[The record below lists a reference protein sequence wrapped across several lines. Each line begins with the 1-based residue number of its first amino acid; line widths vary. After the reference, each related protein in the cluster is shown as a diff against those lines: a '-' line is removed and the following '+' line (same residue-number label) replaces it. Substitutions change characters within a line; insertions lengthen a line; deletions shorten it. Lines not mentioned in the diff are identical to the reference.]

1 MAGFGIVGHTP
12 QAIYVSHAAAAANYI
27 GALQAMIE
35 MAPPSAAQD
44 AARWRA
50 TLARLRQAFAARYWD
65 AETSSFANG
74 TDGLQTINTLA
85 LDAGVGTAQQRS
97 SAGAAMV
104 ADVARRGY
112 ALSVG
117 AVGMNLLHATH
128 ALGFAGGWLTGWP
141 SYSDAVRDAF
151 GAARAT
157 ATAREVGEA
166 DAATLARRFERWCV
180 EHGVEEY
187 LRDGEEYAK
196 RLAIFV
202 ENAAFVVE
210 HNAKYVLGEISH
222 WVALNA
228 LAATTREEFKR
239 MLGYKPELRDA
250 TQTVGATR
258 DADEYKANWK
268 YASVEPLENVD
279 WVERGAVTAP
289 KNQGQC
295 GSCWA
300 FSTTGAIEGI
310 NQIRT
315 GRLVSLSEQELVS
328 CSTQNMA
335 CNGGLM
341 DNAFKWVQK
350 NGGIDSE
357 FQYPYAAEKLSCNKF
372 KLQLHVATIDGFE
385 DVPPGDEKELEKAVS
400 QQPVSIAIEADTK
413 AFMLY
418 QGGVFDS
425 KECGSQVDHGV
436 LVVGYGYDDHPNA
449 TEATH
454 HHHKNHHRHFWKVKN
469 SWGNQWGEG
478 GFIRMARRISAETGQ
493 CGITTAPSFPTK
505 SA

>member
-1 MAGFGIVGHTP
+1 M
-12 QAIYVSHAAAAANYI
+12 
-27 GALQAMIE
+27 
-35 MAPPSAAQD
+35 
-44 AARWRA
+44 
-50 TLARLRQAFAARYWD
+50 
-65 AETSSFANG
+65 
-74 TDGLQTINTLA
+74 
-85 LDAGVGTAQQRS
+85 
-97 SAGAAMV
+97 
-104 ADVARRGY
+104 
-112 ALSVG
+112 
-117 AVGMNLLHATH
+117 
-128 ALGFAGGWLTGWP
+128 
-141 SYSDAVRDAF
+141 
-151 GAARAT
+151 
-157 ATAREVGEA
+157 
-166 DAATLARRFERWCV
+166 
-180 EHGVEEY
+180 
-187 LRDGEEYAK
+187 
-196 RLAIFV
+196 
-202 ENAAFVVE
+202 VE
-210 HNAKYVLGEISH
+210 HNAKYVLGETSH

-258 DADEYKANWK
+258 NGNEYKANWK
-268 YASVEPLENVD
+268 YAGVEPPENVD

-413 AFMLY
+413 SFQLY
-418 QGGVFDS
+418 DGGVYDS

-436 LVVGYGYDDHPNA
+436 LVVGYGYDDHPNT